1 LNSSSAL
8 PGGRDTTRRLCQ
20 TLFVAGAF
28 LFLAVRLFRQVSR
41 YAVNIFYSDQWDFN
55 DATLFQKHSLWE
67 MFRWQHGPHRQG
79 VGALLSKLVEPHFQW
94 NSRVEAFLA
103 TGIVVIAALC
113 ALYLKTRLW
122 GPLSFS
128 DIAIP
133 LIFFT
138 PAQYE
143 NLWLTPNFSHGPLP
157 LLLAVL
163 YCLALTCE
171 RAVIRYSLAL
181 IVNFLAIYTGFA
193 LFLGVITP
201 VWLLLDY
208 FLRRRAGQPSNY
220 VLIALALS
228 FLSLAS
234 FSAGYRFESAADC
247 FSVQPR
253 SAVDYLV
260 FINLMLAH
268 FFGARGS
275 RFFVSIPL
283 GGMIL
288 VVMVLVLV
296 SFGKRVRQSKNYTPK
311 DLIPAVLVGYCLL
324 FCAANAYGRTCFGRG
339 MAFSSRYTEYIEVG
353 VLGLYLQALSA
364 SAKWAQRTLSGLVV
378 AMLLVGSFP
387 IPPADRYA
395 MQYFHNIKA
404 NWRSCYIRFEDIRR
418 CDQATG
424 LGVFQFPE
432 RTKLK
437 EKLDYLKQTRQ
448 NLYSDLK

>member
-1 LNSSSAL
+1 MKSSSAL
-8 PGGRDTTRRLCQ
+8 LGGRDKTARLCQ
-20 TLFVAGAF
+20 SLFVAGVF
-28 LFLAVRLFRQVSR
+28 LFLAVRLFRQVAR

-55 DATLFQKHSLWE
+55 DATLFQRHSLWE

-79 VGALLSKLVEPHFQW
+79 LGALLSKLVEPHFRW
-94 NSRVEAFLA
+94 DSRVEAFLA
-103 TGIVVIAALC
+103 TGIVVVAALC

-122 GPLSFS
+122 GPLSYS

-133 LIFFT
+133 LIFFA

-143 NLWLTPNFSHGPLP
+143 NLWVTPNFSHGPLP

-171 RAVIRYSLAL
+171 RAAVRYSLVL
-181 IVNFLAIYTGFA
+181 VVNFLAIYTGFG
-193 LFLGVITP
+193 LFLGLITP
-201 VWLLLDY
+201 IWLLLDY
-208 FLRRRAGQPSNY
+208 FLRRQAGQPSND

-228 FLSLAS
+228 FLSLGS
-234 FSAGYRFESAADC
+234 FFAGYRFEPAADC

-260 FINLMLAH
+260 FVNLMLAH

-283 GGMIL
+283 GGVIL
-288 VVMVLVLV
+288 VVMLLVLI
-296 SFGKRVRQSKNYTPK
+296 SFGKRVRKSKNYTPK

-324 FCAANAYGRTCFGRG
+324 FCVANAYGRTCFGRG
-339 MAFSSRYTEYIEVG
+339 MAFSSRYTEYVEIG
-353 VLGLYLQALSA
+353 ILALYLQALSA
-364 SAKWAQRTLSGLVV
+364 RAKWTQRTLSGLVL
-378 AMLLVGSFP
+378 AMLLVGSFS
-387 IPPADRYA
+387 IPPADQYA

-404 NWRSCYIRFEDIRR
+404 NWRSCYLRIEDIQQ
-418 CDQATG
+418 CDQAAG

-432 RTKLK
+432 RTHLK
-437 EKLDYLKQTRQ
+437 EKLDYLKRTRQ

>member
-1 LNSSSAL
+1 M
-8 PGGRDTTRRLCQ
+8 
-20 TLFVAGAF
+20 AGAF

-143 NLWLTPNFSHGPLP
+143 NLWVTPNFSHGPLP

-163 YCLALTCE
+163 YGLALTCE
-171 RAVIRYSLAL
+171 RAVTRYGLAL
-181 IVNFLAIYTGFA
+181 IVNFLAIYTGFG

-220 VLIALALS
+220 VLIALA
-228 FLSLAS
+228 
-234 FSAGYRFESAADC
+234 
-247 FSVQPR
+247 
-253 SAVDYLV
+253 
-260 FINLMLAH
+260 
-268 FFGARGS
+268 
-275 RFFVSIPL
+275 VSS
-283 GGMIL
+283 L
-288 VVMVLVLV
+288 VV
-296 SFGKRVRQSKNYTPK
+296 G
-311 DLIPAVLVGYCLL
+311 LILC
-324 FCAANAYGRTCFGRG
+324 
-339 MAFSSRYTEYIEVG
+339 
-353 VLGLYLQALSA
+353 GLS
-364 SAKWAQRTLSGLVV
+364 V
-378 AMLLVGSFP
+378 
-387 IPPADRYA
+387 
-395 MQYFHNIKA
+395 
-404 NWRSCYIRFEDIRR
+404 
-418 CDQATG
+418 
-424 LGVFQFPE
+424 
-432 RTKLK
+432 
-437 EKLDYLKQTRQ
+437 
-448 NLYSDLK
+448 